1 MRTSPLDVLV
11 AVPQHPDAL
20 VDMPRLRL
28 HGDERDVV
36 GHDVVELA
44 SDAGPLLEH
53 RPVALLVLPLD
64 PRRSQRRLGVPA

>member
-1 MRTSPLDVLV
+1 M
-11 AVPQHPDAL
+11 
-20 VDMPRLRL
+20 
-28 HGDERDVV
+28 V

-53 RPVALLVLPLD
+53 RPVVLLVLPLD